1 MMKSP
6 PRSTLGHLGNIPG
19 WRSPARLAEPIFCR
33 FVFFK
38 PTLQVSVQ
46 SALAFLLI
54 LISGLPALLPLYSS
68 SESSLPACCRRDGK
82 HRCVMALKAM
92 AGPLE
97 SGRSFRNGS
106 PDCPY
111 RSHPS
116 QLSGAHGA
124 PLVSSTSI
132 RSSSTGIVRC
142 DHRLVPL
149 SFSGAHTPSRGPP
162 AIADGF
168 SS

>member
-6 PRSTLGHLGNIPG
+6 PRSTLGYLGTIPG
-19 WRSPARLAEPIFCR
+19 SGSPARTAEPIFCR
-33 FVFFK
+33 FVFLK
-38 PTLQVSVQ
+38 LTPQLSVR

-54 LISGLPALLPLYSS
+54 LISGLPALLPMYSS

-82 HRCVMALKAM
+82 HRCMMALKAM
-92 AGPLE
+92 ADPLE
-97 SGRSFRNGS
+97 SGRSFRNAS

-124 PLVSSTSI
+124 PLVSGTSI
-132 RSSSTGIVRC
+132 QSASNGSVRC